1 MYARMHGPEE
11 FERIVAAARAA
22 LERASAPA
30 HYAKLQTEFLGR
42 NGRLTKALKDI
53 RTLPEQERRSAGIAG
68 NAAKA
73 RLERLFAAARREA
86 TAKPVAPI
94 DVTLPGERLRVG
106 HEHPVTRVVR
116 ELETIFHGLG
126 FTTVEGPEIEDDW
139 HNFEALAMG
148 PDHPARD
155 MQDTFYLAGS
165 EDASGRFRLLPRTHT
180 SGVQI
185 RAMRE
190 AQPPIRII
198 APGLVYRNEAEDA
211 THSAVFHQMEGLLVD
226 DRVTFADLKGVL
238 AEAARELLGA
248 DTKIRFRPSYF
259 PYTEPSAE
267 IDMSVPHVRDGEWLE
282 LGGCGMVHPQV
293 LRNVKWDPKRYR
305 GFAFGLGPA
314 RIAMLKY
321 GIDDI
326 RQFFAPDVRLLER
339 F

>member
-1 MYARMHGPEE
+1 MYDPMHDPET
-11 FERIVAAARAA
+11 FDRIVTDATEA
-22 LERASAPA
+22 LSRASGPA
-30 HYAKLQTEFLGR
+30 QYAKLQTEFLGR

-53 RTLPEQERRSAGIAG
+53 KALPEGERRTAGIAG
-68 NAAKA
+68 NTAKA
-73 RLERLFAAARREA
+73 KLEQLFAAARREA
-86 TAKPVAPI
+86 SEQPAAPA
-94 DVTLPGERLRVG
+94 DVTLPGERFRVG
-106 HEHPVTRVVR
+106 HRHPVLTVLR
-116 ELETIFHGLG
+116 ELEDIFHGLG
-126 FTTVEGPEIEDDW
+126 FTTVEGPEVEDDW
-139 HNFEALAMG
+139 HNFEALGMG

-165 EDASGRFRLLPRTHT
+165 EGPEGRFRLLPRTHT

-185 RAMRE
+185 RAMQD
-190 AQPPIRII
+190 AKPPIRIV

-211 THSAVFHQMEGLLVD
+211 THSAVFQQMEGLLVD
-226 DRVTFADLKGVL
+226 DRTTFADLKGVL
-238 AEAARELLGA
+238 TEAARELLGA
-248 DTKIRFRPSYF
+248 DTKIRFRPSFF

-293 LRNVKWDPKRYR
+293 LRNVKWDPKKYR

-321 GIDDI
+321 GINDI
-326 RQFFAPDVRLLER
+326 RQFFAPDVRLMEQ

>member
-1 MYARMHGPEE
+1 MHDPETFDQILADATE
-11 FERIVAAARAA
+11 A
-22 LERASAPA
+22 LGRASGPA
-30 HYAKLQTEFLGR
+30 QHAKLQTEFLGR

-53 RTLPEQERRSAGIAG
+53 KTLPESERRTAGIAG
-68 NAAKA
+68 NTAKA
-73 RLERLFAAARREA
+73 KLEQLFAVARREA
-86 TAKPVAPI
+86 SEQPAAPV
-94 DVTLPGERLRVG
+94 DVTLPGEQFQVG
-106 HEHPVTRVVR
+106 HRHPVLAVLR
-116 ELETIFHGLG
+116 ELEDIFHGLG
-126 FTTVEGPEIEDDW
+126 FTTVEGPEVEDDW
-139 HNFEALAMG
+139 HNFEALNMG

-165 EDASGRFRLLPRTHT
+165 EDAPGRFRLLPRTHT

-185 RAMRE
+185 RAMRD
-190 AQPPIRII
+190 AKPPIRII

-226 DRVTFADLKGVL
+226 DRTTFADLKGVL
-238 AEAARELLGA
+238 TEAARELLGV
-248 DTKIRFRPSYF
+248 DTKIRFRPSFF

-267 IDMSVPHVRDGEWLE
+267 IDMSVPHVRNGEWLE

-293 LRNVKWDPKRYR
+293 LRNVKWDPDQYL

-326 RQFFAPDVRLLER
+326 REFFAPDIRLMEQ